1 MRIAPLALLLTL
13 GISSTLLAQ
22 NAAVNISVD
31 AAANRHRIN
40 PNVYGIAFGSTTD
53 VNDLNAPLN
62 RYGGNAATRYNW
74 QANASNRAEDYFFE
88 SIGEDS
94 STPGEL
100 IDTFINTSQAGGSQ
114 PMITIPIMGWVA
126 KLGPNRAKLASF
138 LVSKYGAQ
146 QYTDP
151 YMPDAGNGRHPDGTA
166 ITGNDPNDACM
177 QVDGTFASGL
187 VQHIVTAHGN
197 AAAGGLRYYL
207 LDNESS
213 IWHGAHRDV
222 HPVGATMDEVWSKMK
237 DHAERIKAI
246 DSGALV
252 SAPEEWGWDG
262 FFYSGYDQQWLPA
275 HGYCCTPPD
284 KVAHGGLDYS
294 SWLLDQFHYYD
305 ITHNKR
311 LLDSFT
317 LHYYPQGG
325 EFSDPPD
332 LSTSTQQLRNRS
344 TRELWDP
351 TYTSESWI
359 ADKVQLIPRMRDW
372 VDNHYPGTLLGLTEY
387 NWGAEDHINGAT
399 AQADVMG
406 ILGREN
412 LDLAT
417 RWTTPASTTPTYK
430 AMKMYRNYD
439 SAKSTFGDISV
450 QAGGPN
456 PDNVSVFGAIR
467 SSDRA
472 LTIMVVSKA
481 LTGNTPA
488 TITLGNFAASGNAQQ
503 WQLTSSNTINHLAD
517 VVRNGSTLSLSL
529 PPQSITLLIVPGTT
543 DVTFPTIALGTPS
556 SAQNGTV
563 TFNGTASD
571 DVGVAS
577 VKYTLAGATVG
588 SGAASG
594 TTAWSAPI
602 HPNRGTTR
610 ITFTAYDAAGN
621 ATTARTTIT
630 VGASAPAMPPV
641 RRRAAG

>member
-1 MRIAPLALLLTL
+1 MRIRPLAFVIVLSAAAALQ
-13 GISSTLLAQ
+13 AQ
-22 NAAVNISVD
+22 NTAVNITVD

-88 SIGEDS
+88 SIGENS
-94 STPGEL
+94 SAPGEL
-100 IDTFINTSQAGGSQ
+100 IDTFINTSQAGGGQ

-151 YMPDAGNGRHPDGTA
+151 YMPDAGNGRHADGTV

-177 QVDGTFASGL
+177 QVDGTFASAL

-246 DSGALV
+246 DAGALV

-275 HGYCCTPPD
+275 NGYCCTPPD
-284 KVAHGGLDYS
+284 RVAHGGSDYAP
-294 SWLLDQFHYYD
+294 WLLDQFHLYE

-311 LLDSFT
+311 LLDLFT
-317 LHYYPQGG
+317 LHYYPQSG
-325 EFSDPPD
+325 EFGEPAD
-332 LSTSTQQLRNRS
+332 LSSAQQLRRNRS

-351 TYTSESWI
+351 NYTSESWI
-359 ADKVQLIPRMRDW
+359 GAKVQLIPRMRDW
-372 VDNHYPGTLLGLTEY
+372 VDNHYPGTLVGITEY

-399 AQADVMG
+399 AQADILG

-412 LDLAT
+412 VDLAT
-417 RWTTPASTTPTYK
+417 RWTTPSSSSPTYK

-439 SAKSTFGDISV
+439 GSKSTFGDISV

-456 PDNVSVFGAIR
+456 PDTVAVFSAIR

-503 WQLTSSNTINHLAD
+503 WQLTSANTINHLAD

-543 DVTFPTIALGTPS
+543 DVTFPTIALGAAPGVQS
-556 SAQNGTV
+556 GTV
-563 TFNGTASD
+563 TFTGTASD

-577 VKYTLAGATVG
+577 VKYALAGATTG
-588 SGAASG
+588 TGTATG
-594 TTAWSAPI
+594 TTSWSAAI

-630 VGASAPAMPPV
+630 IGASAPSTPPV